1 MKFIVHN
8 LGENNNKNMFKAS
21 ANKLCAVGLLIFC
34 GLAVL
39 NAAQPGYNSE
49 LIKKKVT
56 FK

>member
-1 MKFIVHN
+1 
-8 LGENNNKNMFKAS
+8 MFKAS